1 MMNQNGLL
9 AELGGSPPQPTR
21 SYLAKSVDDA
31 IAQAREEL
39 GPEAMLLN
47 TRRLTNEQGLPGGY
61 EVVFAMPQPETPPAA
76 STPQRPVP
84 EDLAADLERL
94 HSQMDEIRDLLMRS
108 GKAQFGAVRMAPE
121 LAGVFDNLIASEVDP
136 VLSKDI
142 VDRLGE
148 PRRAPARRDKAGY
161 RGAASLS
168 DPDTLEAFVLAELQ
182 RRVGI
187 EPRLGQN
194 DGSVVLIG
202 PPGAGKT
209 TTLAKLASFASGLA
223 GMRPVRLV
231 SLNSP
236 AGNIPPG
243 TANLRLQKIAEAL
256 GIAFIELPAAHQ
268 LPSLIA
274 ESRKKEFLL
283 IDTPGY
289 AATDR
294 KAAEATA
301 AALVGCPEV
310 DAHLVVPGYMKP
322 IDLRRCIQRYEI
334 FRPSRLLVTKLDETH
349 SFGSVF
355 SEAARAGLS
364 LSFLAHGPMIPR
376 DIRPAS
382 PEDLLALAVE
392 RHPTRS
398 ANVA

>member
-1 MMNQNGLL
+1 MMNQSDFLKSWSGALEAV
-9 AELGGSPPQPTR
+9 AEPMAEPGAPAQPLTKVYFAR
-21 SYLAKSVDDA
+21 SVDEA

-39 GPEAMLLN
+39 GAEATLLN
-47 TRRLTNEQGLPGGY
+47 TRKLTNEQGLAGGY
-61 EVVFAMPQPETPPAA
+61 EVVFGMPEPQLPPA
-76 STPQRPVP
+76 STPQRPAA

-94 HSQMDEIRDLLMRS
+94 HSQMDEIRNLLMRP
-108 GKAQFGAVRMAPE
+108 GKAQLGALRMAPE
-121 LAGVFDNLIASEVDP
+121 LAGVYDYLIASEVDP

-148 PRRAPARRDKAGY
+148 PAVRRDKA
-161 RGAASLS
+161 RRTPS
-168 DPDTLEAFVLAELQ
+168 LEAFVLAELE

-187 EPRLGQN
+187 EPRLGRN
-194 DGSVVLIG
+194 DGSVVLVG

-209 TTLAKLASFASGLA
+209 TTLGKLAAFASDLPGK
-223 GMRPVRLV
+223 RPVRLV
-231 SLNSP
+231 SLNNSANGS
-236 AGNIPPG
+236 AGAAPV
-243 TANLRLQKIAEAL
+243 RLQKIAETL
-256 GIAFIELPAAHQ
+256 GIAFTETTAVL

-274 ESRKKEFLL
+274 EARKSEFLL

-294 KAAEATA
+294 KAAEAAA
-301 AALVGCPEV
+301 AALAECPEI
-310 DAHLVVPGYMKP
+310 DTHLVVPGYMKP

-334 FRPSRLLVTKLDETH
+334 FRPSKLVVTKLDETH

-355 SEAARAGLS
+355 SEAARAGLA
-364 LSFLAHGPMIPR
+364 LSFLAHGPAIPR
-376 DIRPAS
+376 DLRPAS

-392 RHPTRS
+392 RHATRS